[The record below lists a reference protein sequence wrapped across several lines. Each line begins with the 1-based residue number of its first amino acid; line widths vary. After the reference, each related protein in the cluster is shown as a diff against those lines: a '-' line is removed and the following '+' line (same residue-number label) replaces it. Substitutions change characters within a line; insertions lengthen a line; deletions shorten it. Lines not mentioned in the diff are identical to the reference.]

1 MLEAQRDCWQ
11 RYCNSINSITQLTTV
26 WKALNIFLAI
36 TTAFALKNFLA
47 ITTTFAYQPLKITCA
62 LLKLITKKQICWQ
75 ISFIRSAQQQTT
87 R

>member
-11 RYCNSINSITQLTTV
+11 QYCNSINSITKLTTV
-26 WKALNIFLAI
+26 WKAPKFFLA
-36 TTAFALKNFLA
+36 T
-47 ITTTFAYQPLKITCA
+47 TTTFAYQPLKITCA

-75 ISFIRSAQQQTT
+75 ISFIPSAQQQTT